1 MRKENAYMTVE
12 AALLFPFV
20 MGTIL
25 FVIYMLL
32 FQYDRCLLEQD
43 MGALALWGSLAQ
55 APDMETLEE
64 KVQGRVADV
73 YREKYMMWR
82 FSALDASLDKN
93 KFSAKGAGAV
103 FFPFGG
109 LNFWGGGN
117 VWGAQ
122 AAYGYSRL
130 APVTFIRT
138 CHKIREA
145 VER

>member
-1 MRKENAYMTVE
+1 MKKENAYMTVE
-12 AALLFPFV
+12 AAL
-20 MGTIL
+20 IL
-25 FVIYMLL
+25 PIVLASIFFVIYMML

-43 MGALALWGSLAQ
+43 MGEMALWGSLAQ
-55 APDMETLEE
+55 APDTAALEE
-64 KVQGRVADV
+64 KVQGRVAEV
-73 YREKYMMWR
+73 YKEKYMMWR
-82 FSALDASLDKN
+82 FTSLDVSLDKG
-93 KFSAKGAGAV
+93 KFSANGAGAV

-117 VWGAQ
+117 MWSAQ

-138 CHKIREA
+138 CHKFQKA